1 MFRNTVVVLPDGGQE
16 LEMTLE
22 EWEAL
27 KPSRAETPSVPQ
39 VKEQKPQ
46 QNNMMVVS
54 AAPETLEDVLAELAA
69 IEPEAEA
76 APAPS
81 REVAMLDSEEAQ
93 HKKKPRHHHNTD
105 NEKSRRPRTGRD
117 NRDKGR
123 HTAEAA
129 EEGER

>member
-1 MFRNTVVVLPDGGQE
+1 MGSPEAQPGRNAFR
-16 LEMTLE
+16 
-22 EWEAL
+22 A
-27 KPSRAETPSVPQ
+27 Q

-69 IEPEAEA
+69 IEPEADA

-117 NRDKGR
+117 NRAKGH